1 MGLFY
6 GFLNHFI
13 YDDWMQL
20 FKSFDE
26 VHKRIELQNQP
37 HMVSLNQYVESL
49 RLSHPD
55 CFVPDFD
62 PLDGGINAKVLFL
75 LEKPGRK
82 TDRRHGG
89 SGFISRDNDDLT
101 ATATRLFLEE
111 TRIDRKDTVLWNL
124 IPTWNR
130 TRDITLKEKQLGF
143 KYLQDLLVLLNQVQV
158 IVLVGNQA
166 QRAIKVIDTSKYQI
180 INSFHPSPLVRASAP
195 DKWNGIVQEW
205 KKIKEFIK

>member
-6 GFLNHFI
+6 GCLNLII
-13 YDDWMQL
+13 YDGQMQL
-20 FKSFDE
+20 FKSSDE
-26 VHKRIELQNQP
+26 INKRIELLNQL
-37 HMVSLNQYVESL
+37 HMLALNQYVENL
-49 RLSHPD
+49 RISHPD

-111 TRIDRKDTVLWNL
+111 AGIDRKDTVLWNL

-130 TRDITLKEKQLGF
+130 TRDITLQEKQLGF
-143 KYLQDLLVLLNQVQV
+143 KYLQDLLFLLNQVKV

-166 QRAIKVIDTSKYQI
+166 QRAIKVLDTSKYQI
-180 INSFHPSPLVRASAP
+180 IESFHPSPLVRASAP
-195 DKWNGIVQEW
+195 DKWNGIIQEW
-205 KKIKEFIK
+205 KKIKDFI

>member
-1 MGLFY
+1 
-6 GFLNHFI
+6 
-13 YDDWMQL
+13 MQL
-20 FKSFDE
+20 FKSLDE
-26 VHKRIELQNQP
+26 INKRIALLNQP
-37 HMVSLNQYVESL
+37 HMVVLNQYVESL
-49 RLSHPD
+49 RSSHSD

-62 PLDGGINAKVLFL
+62 PLDGGIHAKVLFL

-82 TDRRHGG
+82 TDRRYGG

-111 TRIDRKDTVLWNL
+111 AGIDRKDTVLWNL

-130 TRDITLKEKQLGF
+130 TRDITLQEKQLGF
-143 KYLQDLLVLLNQVQV
+143 KHLQDLLKILKQVKV

-166 QRAIKVIDTSKYQI
+166 QRAIKIIDSSKYQI
-180 INSFHPSPLVRASAP
+180 IESFHPSPLVRASAP

-205 KKIKEFIK
+205 KRIKDFI